1 MASEYNV
8 TQSEL
13 DSLANKIREKT
24 STTDKIIFPEGFVTG
39 IEAAYTAGRKSLLGF
54 IEGLNVEIT
63 KEDLAG
69 VTKIRPYFCY
79 SASVTSV
86 DIPETVTNIGSS
98 AFRECVN
105 LTHISIPDSVTSAG
119 DRVFYHCTSLQGS
132 LYLGNIATVN
142 AHFCNGCTGLTEV
155 IFGKDLKKINSY
167 AFGSCVNIKTF
178 DLTACESVPT
188 LVDLTAFNNIPDF
201 TVLVKSS
208 LLDEFRNASVW
219 NSISNK
225 IVSVS

>member
-1 MASEYNV
+1 MAKEYTV

-13 DSLANKIREKT
+13 DSVANKIREKT
-24 STTDKIIFPEGFVTG
+24 STTDKIVFPEGFELGV
-39 IEAAYTAGRKSLLGF
+39 EAAYTAGRKSLLGF

-63 KEDLAG
+63 KEDLKG

-86 DIPETVTNIGSS
+86 DIPETVKNIGSS
-98 AFRECVN
+98 AFRECLN
-105 LTHISIPDSVTSAG
+105 LTRINIPDSVVGAG

-132 LYLGNIATVN
+132 LYLGNIESIN

-155 IFGKDLKKINSY
+155 IFGKGLKKINSY

-188 LVDLTAFNNIPDF
+188 LVDITAFNNIPDF

-208 LLDEFRNASVW
+208 LLNEFRNASVW
-219 NSISNK
+219 SSISNQIK
-225 IVSVS
+225 SQ